1 MINFEL
7 DWGLVIALSIGIA
20 LLVISVVW
28 GVRLFRQ
35 ALPELRRIVKAI
47 AKYLKTEFPGH
58 HTN

>member
-7 DWGLVIALSIGIA
+7 DWGFIIALSIGIA

-35 ALPELRRIVKAI
+35 ALPELKRIVQTVV
-47 AKYLKTEFPGH
+47 KYLKT
-58 HTN
+58 